1 MSRDVAGD
9 DRPAA
14 EPTIPDGFVRHTRTS
29 PLTAPWEPLFL
40 RDADGCLGVRIADAH
55 CNSRG
60 MAHGGLIAALAD
72 NVMGIACA
80 RARPSHPVT
89 VGLTVDYLGVAR
101 RGQWVEFAP
110 VVDKT
115 GATLGFATC
124 RVTAD
129 GVLCARASATFHLGG
144 RG

>member
-1 MSRDVAGD
+1 MTGM
-9 DRPAA
+9 
-14 EPTIPDGFVRHTRTS
+14 PDGFALHERTS
-29 PLTAPWEPLFL
+29 PLTVPWAPLYF
-40 RDADGCLGVRIADAH
+40 RDADGVLGLRIAEAH

-80 RARPSHPVT
+80 RAHPSHPVT
-89 VGLTVDYLGVAR
+89 VGLAVDYLGSAR

-110 VVDKT
+110 TVDKV

-129 GVLCARASATFHLGG
+129 GSLCARATATFHVAT
-144 RG
+144 R

>member
-1 MSRDVAGD
+1 MTDV
-9 DRPAA
+9 
-14 EPTIPDGFVRHTRTS
+14 PDGFAPHDRTS
-29 PLTAPWEPLFL
+29 PLTAPWAPLWF
-40 RDADGCLGVRIADAH
+40 RDPDTTLGLFIAEAH

-72 NVMGIACA
+72 NIMGIACA

-89 VGLTVDYLGVAR
+89 VGLSVDYLGSAR
-101 RGQWVEFAP
+101 IGQWVEFTP
-110 VVDKT
+110 TVDKV

-129 GVLCARASATFHLGG
+129 GVLCARASATFHTAG
-144 RG
+144 R